1 MALEYVTGRDLSL
14 TINSVTYNDVA
25 ASVVLSTETNQQVLE
40 VLSGRAYKTIDQTA
54 TLTVE
59 LYQDWG
65 STTPASVCE
74 ALWTAT
80 SSAPDTGIQFSF
92 DSNGAVFTGEV
103 MPMYPD
109 SGGAAT
115 DALTVTVEL
124 MVVDG
129 NVLLND

>member
-40 VLSGRAYKTIDQTA
+40 VLSGRAYKTIDATA

-65 STTPASVCE
+65 STTPGSVCE

-80 SSAPDTGIQFSF
+80 QSAPDTGISF
-92 DSNGAVFTGEV
+92 TFDANGADFTGLV

-109 SGGAAT
+109 AGGAAT

-124 MVVDG
+124 VVVDG
-129 NVLLND
+129 SVLLND